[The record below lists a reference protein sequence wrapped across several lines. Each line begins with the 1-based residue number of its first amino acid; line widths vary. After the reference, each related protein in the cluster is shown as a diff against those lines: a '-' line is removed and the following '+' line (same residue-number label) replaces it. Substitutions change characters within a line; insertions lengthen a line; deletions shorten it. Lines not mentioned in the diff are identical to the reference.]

1 MIDKNKYICDRKKII
16 YMKHLKKFN
25 ESNYMD
31 EYRANNAR
39 IEAEHAEKL
48 KQEREKFLEE
58 NPQHKGLTPKESRAK
73 LDQERREKTESDHSL
88 QFRLAVRAASKN
100 ADPEA
105 HQKMIDLLKEHGVK
119 LIKDRRYIALKWAAE
134 LGKEEVM
141 DVLLDALEEAGEP
154 NMDELKRNLEE
165 YVRSGRG

>member
-1 MIDKNKYICDRKKII
+1 
-16 YMKHLKKFN
+16 MKHLKKFN

-48 KQEREKFLEE
+48 KQEREKWLEE

-73 LDQERREKTESDHSL
+73 LDQENKEKTESDKNF
-88 QFRLAVRAASKN
+88 QFRQAVRLASRN
-100 ADPEA
+100 ADPVA
-105 HQKMIDLLKEHGVK
+105 HQKMIDLLDEYGVD
-119 LIKDRRYIALKWAAE
+119 LIKDRRMMALKMAAE
-134 LGKEEVM
+134 MGKEEVM
-141 DVLLDALEEAGEP
+141 DVLLNALEEAGEP

>member
-1 MIDKNKYICDRKKII
+1 
-16 YMKHLKKFN
+16 MKHLRKFN
-25 ESNYMD
+25 EEWIEDMFNDLERNRRTPEEIED
-31 EYRANNAR
+31 ERTKRA
-39 IEAEHAEKL
+39 EM
-48 KQEREKFLEE
+48 
-58 NPQHKGLTPKESRAK
+58 RAK
-73 LDQERREKTESDHSL
+73 LDKEQKEKAESDHSL
-88 QFRLAVRAASKN
+88 QFRLAVRAASKD

-165 YVRSGRG
+165 YVRSGRRF

>member
-1 MIDKNKYICDRKKII
+1 MKYLR
-16 YMKHLKKFN
+16 KFN

-39 IEAEHAEKL
+39 VEAEYAEKR

-58 NPQHKGLTPKESRAK
+58 NPQHKGLTPKESLAK
-73 LDQERREKTESDHSL
+73 LDQERREKTESDPNF
-88 QFRLAVRAASKN
+88 QFRQAVRAASRN
-100 ADPEA
+100 ADPVA
-105 HQKMIDLLKEHGVK
+105 HQKMIDLLDEYGVD
-119 LIKDRRYIALKWAAE
+119 LIKDRRMMALKMAAE
-134 LGKEEVM
+134 MGKEEVM

-165 YVRSGRG
+165 YVRSGR